1 MVYHSMRCVGNRLV
15 PVRGPFETSAHPLA
29 IYPSRCPSRSLIP
42 WKLLPHPLA
51 IYPSAA
57 LEDADS
63 LKESCSL
70 RALCVSEEPPSAAV
84 ENADSLKE
92 LCVSKEPTPLTDT
105 SKEIPRRI
113 YS

>member
-1 MVYHSMRCVGNRLV
+1 VKDITLEDAAEVSE
-15 PVRGPFETSAHPLA
+15 GPTTSVETSKA
-29 IYPSRCPSRSLIP
+29 ITAS
-42 WKLLPHPLA
+42 
-51 IYPSAA
+51 SAA
-57 LEDADS
+57 LEYADS